1 MGLFYLSLLVR
12 VQAKQSAPSEQR
24 GTLSRR
30 LKRRIQL
37 CLDVPEWRRIVLSQV
52 LALVAA

>member
-12 VQAKQSAPSEQR
+12 VQAKQSASSEQR

-37 CLDVPEWRRIVLSQV
+37 CPDVPEWRRIVLSQV